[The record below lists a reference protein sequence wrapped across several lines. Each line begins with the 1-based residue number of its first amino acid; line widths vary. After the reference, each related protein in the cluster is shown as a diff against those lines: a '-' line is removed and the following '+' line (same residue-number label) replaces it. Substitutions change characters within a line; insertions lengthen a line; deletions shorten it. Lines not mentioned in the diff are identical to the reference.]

1 MKMFSNFLIVLL
13 IGLLLGGLS
22 TQFSIRQSHGL
33 GAINVGPWSAW
44 PFVGGAEVDPYTSAR
59 ATADGTLPL
68 GAAEGLAFEANS
80 DNGDNPLLRECTYKI
95 AGNTP
100 PSRFWTLAAY
110 TPSGERIVVNDTE
123 TAATHSGRVL
133 RFPDGSFL
141 ISASPQPKAGNWLR
155 LDNTGPFKLILRL
168 YDTPITSNSGVIDPI
183 MPTITR
189 ESCPQ

>member
-1 MKMFSNFLIVLL
+1 MKMLLNFFIVLM
-13 IGLLLGGLS
+13 IGLALGGLA
-22 TQFSIRQSHGL
+22 TQISIRQSHGL

-80 DNGDNPLLRECTYKI
+80 DNNNELLRLECSYVI

-100 PSRFWTLAAY
+100 PSRIWTLAAY
-110 TPSGERIVVNDTE
+110 TPEGDSIIVDDTE
-123 TAATHSGRVL
+123 VAATHSGKVL
-133 RFPDGSFL
+133 RFPDGSFS
-141 ISASPQPKAGNWLR
+141 ISASPQPKSGNWLR
-155 LDNTGPFKLILRL
+155 LHETGPFKLVLRL
-168 YDTPITSNSGVIDPI
+168 YDTPITSNSGVIDPV

-189 ESCPQ
+189 EGCPE